1 MYRRAMTRLTCETVQ
16 ATLSKSSHNRHNT
29 WQQPPPPPI
38 AQIRQAC
45 NATRFPDH
53 CFSSLSK
60 PGLVPQDPK
69 PVQIIH
75 SDISLSFETLNS
87 GQSQIKSILDSSAG
101 NKNRTNIHR
110 TESSDVA
117 VTSGAIKDARA
128 WMSAALAYQYDCW
141 SECLKLI
148 PHSKFSFAKIWLP
161 VLGRYEETLLGKLQK
176 ISKYAE
182 LERSLAETGLART
195 IFELAIS
202 QPALDMP

>member
-1 MYRRAMTRLTCETVQ
+1 MRFQYEDEVRKNPYLHPHHHR
-16 ATLSKSSHNRHNT
+16 LSKSSHNRHNT

-101 NKNRTNIHR
+101 NKNRTNI
-110 TESSDVA
+110 
-117 VTSGAIKDARA
+117 VTI
-128 WMSAALAYQYDCW
+128 
-141 SECLKLI
+141 CLQIL
-148 PHSKFSFAKIWLP
+148 SYS
-161 VLGRYEETLLGKLQK
+161 
-176 ISKYAE
+176 
-182 LERSLAETGLART
+182 
-195 IFELAIS
+195 
-202 QPALDMP
+202 